1 MACPKNVSFK
11 DCELAILRK
20 AVDLAE
26 QTQGH
31 ELLNTP
37 EIKKIIKI
45 VEDFISHK
53 KLIIYGGTAINNILP
68 KYDQFYD
75 YGYEIPDYDFFSKN
89 ALDDS
94 KELADIYVKKGF
106 SNIEAKAGVHFGTFK
121 VFVNNIGI
129 ADITQLHP
137 DIFKVIEKEAIE
149 KKRMLYA
156 PANFLRQSMY
166 LELSRPNGDVSR
178 WEKILKR
185 LILLNKHYPLIHT
198 KCSVQR
204 NTELPLDETKIFN
217 IVKKCFV
224 DEGLVFIGGYANAL
238 YSKYS
243 KEHDLK
249 NLPDFDVLSNDPEKT
264 CEQVKKKLRAEG
276 FEVRITKYDSV
287 GELLN
292 EHYSIQIHDEYIAF
306 VYKPMACHSY
316 NEFFDGKDK
325 LKVGTIDT
333 LLSFYLAF
341 MYADKEYYDINR
353 LVCLST
359 MLFNIQQHNRL
370 KQKGLLKR
378 FSVDCY
384 GVQHTLSDIRN
395 EKSKMKETLK
405 KGTRNYDEWFLN
417 YVPKTRK
424 NKNKK

>member
-11 DCELAILRK
+11 DCELSILRN

-31 ELLNTP
+31 ELLSTP

-106 SNIEAKAGVHFGTFK
+106 SNIEAKAGIHFGTFK

-137 DIFKVIEKEAIE
+137 DIFNVISEDTIN

-185 LILLNKHYPLIHT
+185 LILLNKHYPLIHK
-198 KCSVQR
+198 KCDIQR
-204 NTELPLDETKIFN
+204 KTELPLDEKKIFT
-217 IVKKCFV
+217 IIKKCFV
-224 DEGLVFIGGYANAL
+224 DEGLVFIGGFANAL

-243 KEHDLK
+243 KEHNLK
-249 NLPDFDVLSNDPEKT
+249 FLPDFDVLSNDPEKT
-264 CEQVKKKLRAEG
+264 CEQVKKKLKAEG

-287 GELLN
+287 GELIN

-306 VYKPMACHSY
+306 IYNPSACHSY
-316 NEFFDGKDK
+316 NEIFDGKDK

-341 MYADKEYYDINR
+341 MYADKEYYDMNR
-353 LVCLST
+353 LICLST

-424 NKNKK
+424 NKK

>member
-1 MACPKNVSFK
+1 M
-11 DCELAILRK
+11 
-20 AVDLAE
+20 
-26 QTQGH
+26 
-31 ELLNTP
+31 
-37 EIKKIIKI
+37 
-45 VEDFISHK
+45 
-53 KLIIYGGTAINNILP
+53 
-68 KYDQFYD
+68 
-75 YGYEIPDYDFFSKN
+75 
-89 ALDDS
+89 
-94 KELADIYVKKGF
+94 
-106 SNIEAKAGVHFGTFK
+106 
-121 VFVNNIGI
+121 FVNNIGI

-137 DIFKVIEKEAIE
+137 DIFNVISKDAI
-149 KKRMLYA
+149 KKARMLYA

-185 LILLNKHYPLIHT
+185 LILLNKHYPLIHK
-198 KCSVQR
+198 KCDIQR
-204 NTELPLDETKIFN
+204 KTELPLDEKKIFT
-217 IVKKCFV
+217 IVKKSFLE
-224 DEGLVFIGGYANAL
+224 EGLIFIGGFANAL

-243 KEHDLK
+243 KERNLK
-249 NLPDFDVLSNDPEKT
+249 FLPDFDVLSNDPEKT
-264 CEQVKKKLRAEG
+264 CEQVKKKLKAEG

-287 GELLN
+287 GELIN

-306 VYKPMACHSY
+306 VYKPSACHSY
-316 NEFFDGKDK
+316 NEIFDGKHK

-341 MYADKEYYDINR
+341 MYADKEYYDMNR
-353 LVCLST
+353 LICLST
-359 MLFNIQQHNRL
+359 MLFNIQQQNRL

-424 NKNKK
+424 NKK

>member
-1 MACPKNVSFK
+1 MACSKNVSFK
-11 DCELAILRK
+11 DCELSILRK

-37 EIKKIIKI
+37 EVKKIIKI

-94 KELADIYVKKGF
+94 KELADIYVKNGF
-106 SNIEAKAGVHFGTFK
+106 LNIEAKAGVHFGTFK

-137 DIFKVIEKEAIE
+137 DIFNVISKDAI
-149 KKRMLYA
+149 KKARMLYA

-185 LILLNKHYPLIHT
+185 LILLNKHYPLIHK
-198 KCSVQR
+198 KCDIQR
-204 NTELPLDETKIFN
+204 KTELPLDEKKIFT
-217 IVKKCFV
+217 IVKKSFI
-224 DEGLVFIGGYANAL
+224 DEKLIFIGGYANAL

-243 KEHDLK
+243 KERNLK
-249 NLPDFDVLSNDPEKT
+249 FLPDFDVLSNDPEKT
-264 CEQVKKKLRAEG
+264 CEQVKKKLKAEG

-287 GELLN
+287 GELIN

-306 VYKPMACHSY
+306 VYKPSACHSY
-316 NEFFDGKDK
+316 NEIFDGKHK

-341 MYADKEYYDINR
+341 MYADKEYYDMNR
-353 LVCLST
+353 LICLST
-359 MLFNIQQHNRL
+359 MLFNIQQQNRL

-424 NKNKK
+424 NKK

>member
-1 MACPKNVSFK
+1 MACSKNVSFK
-11 DCELAILRK
+11 DCELSILRK

-37 EIKKIIKI
+37 EVKKIIKI

-94 KELADIYVKKGF
+94 KELADIYVKNGF
-106 SNIEAKAGVHFGTFK
+106 LNIEAKAGVHFGTFK

-137 DIFKVIEKEAIE
+137 DIFNVISKDAI
-149 KKRMLYA
+149 KKARMLYA

-185 LILLNKHYPLIHT
+185 LILLNKHYPLIHK
-198 KCSVQR
+198 KCDIQR
-204 NTELPLDETKIFN
+204 KTELPLDEKKIFT
-217 IVKKCFV
+217 IVKKSFLE
-224 DEGLVFIGGYANAL
+224 EGLIFIGGFANAL

-243 KEHDLK
+243 KERNLK
-249 NLPDFDVLSNDPEKT
+249 FLPDFDVLSNDPEKT
-264 CEQVKKKLRAEG
+264 CEQVKKKLKAEG

-287 GELLN
+287 GELIN

-306 VYKPMACHSY
+306 VYKPSACHSY
-316 NEFFDGKDK
+316 NEIFDGKHK

-341 MYADKEYYDINR
+341 MYADKEYYDMNR
-353 LVCLST
+353 LICLST
-359 MLFNIQQHNRL
+359 MLFNIQQQNRL

-424 NKNKK
+424 NKK

>member
-11 DCELAILRK
+11 DCELSILRK

-37 EIKKIIKI
+37 EIKNIIKI
-45 VEDFISHK
+45 VEDFISNK

-137 DIFKVIEKEAIE
+137 DIFNVISKDAIN

-185 LILLNKHYPLIHT
+185 LILLNKHYPLIHK
-198 KCSVQR
+198 KCDIQR
-204 NTELPLDETKIFN
+204 KTELPLDENKIFN

-243 KEHDLK
+243 KEHNLK

-264 CEQVKKKLRAEG
+264 CEQVKKKLKAEG

-292 EHYSIQIHDEYIAF
+292 VHYSIQIHDEYIAF
-306 VYKPMACHSY
+306 VYKPSACHSY
-316 NEFFDGKDK
+316 NEFFDGKDN

-353 LVCLST
+353 LICLST

-378 FSVDCY
+378 FSVNCY